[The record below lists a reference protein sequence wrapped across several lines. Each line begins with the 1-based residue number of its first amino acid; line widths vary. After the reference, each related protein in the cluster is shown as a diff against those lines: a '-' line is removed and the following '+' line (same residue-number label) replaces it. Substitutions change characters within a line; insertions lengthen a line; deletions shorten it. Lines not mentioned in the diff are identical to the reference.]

1 MHMGSAPTLSFLC
14 LILIHIPGFYLQ
26 PIFDLLPSELS
37 LPPVVPPSLFLRL
50 PSGPENVFFFTLRRF
65 AVILLQSKSEA
76 ETAAAALLHF
86 HPSHPSCHIPD
97 KRSTLDCNNG
107 RKESP
112 LLPSSL
118 FGGAAASRYAAV
130 WDGGGGVAETR
141 HYYATLFRGSMPTHS
156 LFPFCTQG
164 VPFLFPFGAK

>member
-1 MHMGSAPTLSFLC
+1 M
-14 LILIHIPGFYLQ
+14 IHIPGFYLQ
-26 PIFDLLPSELS
+26 PIFDLPVDRPL
-37 LPPVVPPSLFLRL
+37 LPPPHPHRSCSLSRL

-112 LLPSSL
+112 ILPSSL
-118 FGGAAASRYAAV
+118 FGGAAAASRYAAV
-130 WDGGGGVAETR
+130 WDGGGGAAAASLKHVIIMR
-141 HYYATLFRGSMPTHS
+141 LFFGGQCRLTPSSPS
-156 LFPFCTQG
+156 ARRVFLSS
-164 VPFLFPFGAK
+164 FLFGQNNTH